1 MEHKVFGDYV
11 LTAIPNAFNKK
22 TSWWLSKKDCTAAM
36 YCFTT
41 SGSEHQQIL
50 ESKSHIENIQSY
62 IDCYELRFGDKQNKS
77 EKEDPYMIETNIGM
91 VPIAEYCDIMAM
103 QSGYDDYADMYAKGV
118 RIGGGVD
125 EKLAVYNF
133 ESKILR
139 SLEAQGFDTS
149 QINLEIQD
157 FIDEEHKRCVW
168 YGGVV
173 ATVEYKDHV
182 FWLEA
187 HGDVSIKS
195 YNEENSDEVEFC
207 YSNKNNTGAYH
218 NDEALAYFVN
228 DARFDELNQA
238 YRLAWR
244 NNNWF
249 EVLVETPD
257 GVKSDFGLDGVCDSD
272 FLDECIEEM
281 VLAMDDMLNNI
292 NSNKSDTTTTLTL
305 ERAKVLLYNAIDI
318 ACGGGQKATEWEMNE
333 LKKAIGIT
341 DAELKAI
348 GFGEEDYE

>member
-1 MEHKVFGDYV
+1 MEHKIFGDYV
-11 LTAIPNAFNKK
+11 LTATPNAFNKK

-41 SGSEHQQIL
+41 SGSLSQQIL

-62 IDCYELRFGDKQNKS
+62 IDCYEMRFGDKQNVV
-77 EKEDPYMIETNIGM
+77 EKENPYMVKTNIGE
-91 VPIAEYCDIMAM
+91 VPIAEYCDMMAM
-103 QSGYDDYADMYAKGV
+103 QSGYDDYADMYAQGV
-118 RIGGGVD
+118 RIGDGTD

-149 QINLEIQD
+149 KIKLEVQN
-157 FIDEEHKRCVW
+157 FIDEEHKHSIW

-187 HGDVSIKS
+187 HGDVSVTWLPQIGW
-195 YNEENSDEVEFC
+195 YDDEYE
-207 YSNKNNTGAYH
+207 YINKNNSGAYQD
-218 NDEALAYFVN
+218 DEARNCFVN
-228 DARFDELNQA
+228 DAHFEELDEA
-238 YRLAWR
+238 GRLVWQ

-249 EVLVETPD
+249 EVLIETPD

-281 VLAMDDMLNNI
+281 VLTMDDMLNNI
-292 NSNKSDTTTTLTL
+292 NSNKSDITTLTL
-305 ERAKVLLYNAIDI
+305 ERVKTLLYNAIDV
-318 ACGGGQKATEWEMNE
+318 ACGGGQKATKWEMDC
-333 LKKAIGIT
+333 LKEAIGVT
-341 DAELKAI
+341 DAELKEI
-348 GFGEEDYE
+348 GFEEVDSE

>member
-1 MEHKVFGDYV
+1 MENKVFGDYV
-11 LTAIPNAFNKK
+11 LTASPNAFNKK
-22 TSWWLSKKDCTAAM
+22 TSWWLSKKGYTAAM
-36 YCFTT
+36 YCFST
-41 SGSEHQQIL
+41 SGSERQQIL

-62 IDCYELRFGDKQNKS
+62 IDCYELRFGDKQNKA
-77 EKEDPYMIETNIGM
+77 EKEDPYMVETNIGM

-103 QSGYDDYADMYAKGV
+103 QSGYDDYADMRSHGV
-118 RIGGGVD
+118 RLGGGMD

-149 QINLEIQD
+149 KINLEVQS

-173 ATVEYKDHV
+173 ATVEYKEHV

-187 HGDVSIKS
+187 HGDVSVTWYPLPGFDDDEYEYFNKH
-195 YNEENSDEVEFC
+195 NS
-207 YSNKNNTGAYH
+207 GAYSDSEALKH
-218 NDEALAYFVN
+218 FINDEHVTTLT
-228 DARFDELNQA
+228 QA
-238 YRLAWR
+238 DRLVWQ

-257 GVKSDFGLDGVCDSD
+257 GVKSDFGLNGVCDSD

-281 VLAMDDMLNNI
+281 ILTMDDMLNNI

-305 ERAKVLLYNAIDI
+305 ERAKVLLYNAIDV
-318 ACGGGQKATEWEMNE
+318 ASGFYQNTEIEE
-333 LKKAIGIT
+333 LKKSIGIT